1 MVKPNK
7 KAVSAIM
14 AAVMAVS
21 AVGTVMAANTSD
33 VSSSAAAETVGKYAT
48 NPNGGTGKRATITID
63 GDCSDWSEDMLIA
76 QGAGW
81 DVANRWKGGHENC
94 VLDCYALYAAWDDD
108 NLYIGWQMVNTTDT
122 WANPGDGPLSD
133 GGRVLDVPLALAL
146 STDESKPTLTMK
158 NTNGGSIWG
167 EQMGYEFETHVDTLL
182 LMSGKVGLGSP
193 SLFTSTDGTGNV
205 GYEPPSCLG
214 FAAYGIEYA
223 MDEDFLGD
231 ELWMLD
237 GDTIGPDE
245 EVYGGQGNYVDAL
258 TMGHDTSYDSFY
270 EIKIPFSALDGV
282 DANYIETHGI
292 GVMQIASRGES
303 ALDCIPHDPSMLDN
317 VMGDYAKDPST
328 THEKDDLDT
337 ISVPLA
343 QVGATGSTPTQ
354 PTEAPT
360 QPTEAPT
367 QPTTAP
373 TQPTEAPTQPT
384 DPGEELYLGD
394 ANLDGDI
401 NLMDSIL
408 IQKRIVVEGSY
419 TTEEFK
425 CADVDQNGTV
435 NLRDAIIIQRYTLN
449 LLNTSKYPIGS
460 VIA

>member
-7 KAVSAIM
+7 KVVSAVM
-14 AAVMAVS
+14 AAVIAAS
-21 AVGTVMAANTSD
+21 AVGTVMAANTSG

-81 DVANRWKGGHENC
+81 DVGNRWKGGHENC
-94 VLDCYALYAAWDDD
+94 VLDCYALYAAWDDQ

-133 GGRVLDVPLALAL
+133 GGRVLDVPLVLAL

-158 NTNGGSIWG
+158 NTQGGSIWG
-167 EQMGYEFETHVDTLL
+167 QQMGFEFETHVDTVL
-182 LMSGKVGLGSP
+182 LMSGKPGLGEP
-193 SLFTSTDGTGNV
+193 SLFTAADSSGNV
-205 GYEPPSCLG
+205 SYTPPSCLG
-214 FAAYGIEYA
+214 FKEYGIEYA
-223 MDEDFLGD
+223 MDENFLGS

-237 GDTIGPDE
+237 GPASTPEE
-245 EVYGGQGNYVDAL
+245 EVYGGQGTYIDAFSKN
-258 TMGHDTSYDSFY
+258 HDSKYDSFY
-270 EIKIPFSALDGV
+270 EIKIPFTALDGV
-282 DANYIETHGI
+282 DANYIASHGI

-317 VMGDYAKDPST
+317 VMGDYGSDPST

-343 QVGATGSTPTQ
+343 QVGGGQPTQPTQ

-360 QPTEAPT
+360 QAPTEAPT
-367 QPTTAP
+367 Q
-373 TQPTEAPTQPT
+373 APTQPT
-384 DPGEELYLGD
+384 DPAKELYLGD
-394 ANLDGDI
+394 VNLDGSVNNLDI
-401 NLMDSIL
+401 VI
-408 IQKRIVVEGSY
+408 IQQKMVTNGNYS
-419 TTEEFK
+419 TDEFK
-425 CADVDQNGTV
+425 CADADSSGGV
-435 NLRDAIIIQRYTLN
+435 NLRDAIIIQRYTLG
-449 LLNTSKYPIGS
+449 LIDTSKFPIGQL
-460 VIA
+460 IR